1 MKLSFPRHTARWLR
15 CSAAAAPLCLLSG
28 IGLTPTAASAQDSFS
43 GSPQQRADLQG
54 VGLTRMEGASI
65 PLGLEF
71 RDTQNRTRKVG
82 ELFEPGGPPVIL
94 LPVYFDCPVICPTT
108 LNQAFNALRDNSDW
122 TPGDQY
128 RLLVL
133 SFDHRDTARS
143 ANIQRESF
151 LLKFPEPPLE
161 NGIEFWTGT
170 TQNILALTQSV
181 GFGYRFVPGSGHF
194 SHTSAMIFLTNEGII
209 HNYLPGT
216 KYTAQQ
222 VRTGV
227 LEASA
232 NEERTIWDQVA
243 LLCRVMDESTG
254 EYVISP
260 MRVMQLVG
268 AATVVALSGGIA
280 VLVVTNRLKDRPSL

>member
-1 MKLSFPRHTARWLR
+1 MQIARWLR
-15 CSAAAAPLCLLSG
+15 RSTAAAPLYLLSG
-28 IGLTPTAASAQDSFS
+28 IGLSTTTASAQDAFS
-43 GSPQQRADLQG
+43 GNPQQTADLEG
-54 VGLTRMEGASI
+54 VGLTRKEGAVV
-65 PLGLEF
+65 PLALEF
-71 RDTQNRTRKVG
+71 RDTQNRVRKLS

-108 LNQAFNALRDNSDW
+108 MNQAGNALRAIPGW

-133 SFDHRDTARS
+133 SFDHRDTPRS
-143 ANIQRESF
+143 SNIQREAF
-151 LLKFPEPPLE
+151 LLKFDEPPLE

-170 TQNILALTQSV
+170 TQNILALTRSV
-181 GFGYRFVPGSGHF
+181 GFGFRYVPGSGHF
-194 SHTSAMIFLTNEGII
+194 SHTSAMIFLSNDGTI

-216 KYTAQQ
+216 RYTAEQ

-227 LEASA
+227 LEASSK
-232 NEERTIWDQVA
+232 NERTIWDQVA
-243 LLCRVMDESTG
+243 LLCRVLDEQTG

-268 AATVVALSGGIA
+268 AATVVALTGGIA
-280 VLVVTNRLKDRPSL
+280 VLVVTNRIKERPSL